1 MKQQA
6 WPGNLRELRNVV
18 ERAAVHSNDGV
29 IRLANLSV
37 SGLLAMS
44 GATSQARTVIDLAV
58 EVAPSDGDSSLA
70 AAEARHIG
78 RILLRT
84 RGNKSEAA
92 RVLGITRQTLL
103 RKMREYALPD
113 GAG

>member
-1 MKQQA
+1 MA
-6 WPGNLRELRNVV
+6 WRWRK
-18 ERAAVHSNDGV
+18 
-29 IRLANLSV
+29 
-37 SGLLAMS
+37 
-44 GATSQARTVIDLAV
+44 T
-58 EVAPSDGDSSLA
+58 
-70 AAEARHIG
+70 AEARHIG
-78 RILLRT
+78 TILLRT